1 MSQPDGNLS
10 YTRIGGWLILVAIGL
25 VLSPVSILLFIS
37 SDILPAFS
45 AVPLSEVSNE
55 FRFYLY
61 LDLALNL
68 SLFVYIIFVIVLF
81 FKRRTVTPKLVISL
95 YILNLLFILADR
107 LVFKSI
113 NESQWTFGIIS
124 GVASSLIWIPY
135 FLISKRVKATFT
147 VQKEEDD

>member
-10 YTRIGGWLILVAIGL
+10 YTRIGGWLILVTIGL
-25 VLSPVSILLFIS
+25 VLSPISILLFIS

-45 AVPLSEVSNE
+45 AVPLSQVSDE
-55 FRFYLY
+55 FRLYLY
-61 LDLALNL
+61 LDLVLNL
-68 SLFVYIIFVIVLF
+68 SLFVYIIYVIVLF
-81 FKRRTVTPKLVISL
+81 FKRRTAVPKLVISL

-124 GVASSLIWIPY
+124 GIASSLIWIPY
-135 FLISKRVKATFT
+135 FLISKRVKVTFV
-147 VQKEEDD
+147 VQKEEDE